1 MKVFLI
7 SAGAVSIAMG
17 IKLTVPIAVNKVPII
32 WSIILSWLKPPY
44 LYIIINGIIITVAA
58 SSRFHQIQSEPHVQ
72 SHRLV
77 SVRTPPPS
85 DFASY
90 SVTTTVVEE
99 SQPLAAAAY
108 ESDDAVVELKPVMVN
123 GSKTVDFRIEDEA
136 VGECDNTQLVEGVFV
151 NTLPPETILLEG
163 ELECL
168 LPAVPGKALVSSRSG
183 RRKPIRSI
191 TSERVRAPRVAR
203 HDTLENTWKKI
214 TEGKSRATHEAPQR
228 CHVPKSKSVKERR
241 SNHRD
246 SPPCAASSG
255 IRREASPSQD
265 ELNRRV
271 EEFIKKFNE
280 EMRLQRQ
287 ESLDKYMEKINSG
300 V

>member
-1 MKVFLI
+1 MANNIIYASLFVHNHQRHHHHRRRVVAI
-7 SAGAVSIAMG
+7 PSD
-17 IKLTVPIAVNKVPII
+17 PI
-32 WSIILSWLKPPY
+32 
-44 LYIIINGIIITVAA
+44 
-58 SSRFHQIQSEPHVQ
+58 EPHVQ

-85 DFASY
+85 DFASF

-99 SQPLAAAAY
+99 SQPSAASAY
-108 ESDDAVVELKPVMVN
+108 ESDDSVVELKPVMVN
-123 GSKTVDFRIEDEA
+123 GSKTVDFRIDDEA
-136 VGECDNTQLVEGVFV
+136 VGECENTQLVEGVFV
-151 NTLPPETILLEG
+151 NTVSPEIVLPEAQ
-163 ELECL
+163 LECL
-168 LPAVPGKALVSSRSG
+168 VPAVRGKPLVSSRSG
-183 RRKPIRSI
+183 HRKRIRSI
-191 TSERVRAPRVAR
+191 TSERVRAPPRVAR